1 MPVATCKC
9 ATVAAAISASSFITA
24 AVHEKEPLST
34 HESITSVR
42 EDIGVI
48 NSSLQ
53 YVNDL
58 LRNMLDMHKA
68 SCNQLHITLHPADL
82 RKDILDPVAAIIYH
96 KSKSFTVE
104 IDCIPEDLVVT
115 TDRIRLEQIV
125 LNLASNSCKFVER
138 GFVRLGAK
146 IHESDGT
153 VIVFVEDSGPGI
165 PLDKR
170 SGMFERFQASLDAL
184 NQGTGIGLSLC
195 KSLAELLGGDVS
207 LDESYDSGIEGCPG
221 ARFVIRLNI
230 PPLDLQ
236 KANVCTTSHHH
247 RHHGAADGSLNTG
260 GDDAAYHAQELPT
273 ACRVLFVDDDVV
285 LRKLFARAVRRVA
298 PTWDIDEAANG
309 ETALRLVEKAEHEYN
324 LIFLDQCTL
333 RALRFCV
340 EFGLENTAAS
350 HSLRFSHFVGPTVQ
364 TWQAFKSKCLEPKW
378 YQHYAPKD
386 TREEYV
392 DFLQIPWSRH
402 FSRLEPMHSCLN
414 HFRAS
419 RFLCK

>member
-1 MPVATCKC
+1 M
-9 ATVAAAISASSFITA
+9 TA
-24 AVHEKEPLST
+24 AVHENEPLST

-68 SCNQLHITLHPADL
+68 SCDQLHITLHPADL
-82 RKDILDPVAAIIYH
+82 RKDILDPVAAIIHH
-96 KSKSFTVE
+96 KSKTFTVE
-104 IDCIPEDLVVT
+104 IDCIPEDLVVS
-115 TDRIRLEQIV
+115 TDRIRLKQIV

-153 VIVFVEDSGPGI
+153 VVVLIEDSGPGI

-170 SGMFERFQASLDAL
+170 DKMFEKFQASLDSL

-195 KSLAELLGGDVS
+195 KSLAELLGGEVF

-221 ARFVIRLNI
+221 ARFVVRLNI

-236 KANVCTTSHHH
+236 KANVCTISHYSCHN
-247 RHHGAADGSLNTG
+247 GTADGTLNTG
-260 GDDAAYHAQELPT
+260 EDDTAYHAQELPT
-273 ACRVLFVDDDVV
+273 TCRVLFVDDDVV
-285 LRKLFARAVRRVA
+285 VRKLFARAVKRVA

-309 ETALRLVEKAEHEYN
+309 ETALNLLEKGEHEYN
-324 LIFLDQCTL
+324 LIFLDQCT
-333 RALRFCV
+333 FI
-340 EFGLENTAAS
+340 F
-350 HSLRFSHFVGPTVQ
+350 
-364 TWQAFKSKCLEPKW
+364 
-378 YQHYAPKD
+378 
-386 TREEYV
+386 
-392 DFLQIPWSRH
+392 
-402 FSRLEPMHSCLN
+402 
-414 HFRAS
+414 
-419 RFLCK
+419 